1 MTQNATNGYGKILG
15 DQLRK
20 DPTLLVSFAHD
31 GRENVLRRKAAYPGV
46 WNKISLRNFLELK
59 SFIISAGT
67 YK

>member
-1 MTQNATNGYGKILG
+1 LTQNATNGYGKILG

-46 WNKISLRNFLELK
+46 GPTNNLL
-59 SFIISAGT
+59 
-67 YK
+67 